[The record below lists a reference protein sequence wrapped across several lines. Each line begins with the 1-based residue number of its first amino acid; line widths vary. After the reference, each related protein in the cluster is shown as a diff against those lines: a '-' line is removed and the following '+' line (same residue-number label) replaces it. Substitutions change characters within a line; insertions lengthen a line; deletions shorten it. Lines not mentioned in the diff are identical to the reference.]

1 MLHKDSMRFSEK
13 RLSAGEIELEK
24 KQKMYIYEFD
34 LLKNFTNYFPQFNVS
49 AVVLENQK
57 IMRDIKKK
65 KIGNLLKRKK

>member
-1 MLHKDSMRFSEK
+1 MRFSEK